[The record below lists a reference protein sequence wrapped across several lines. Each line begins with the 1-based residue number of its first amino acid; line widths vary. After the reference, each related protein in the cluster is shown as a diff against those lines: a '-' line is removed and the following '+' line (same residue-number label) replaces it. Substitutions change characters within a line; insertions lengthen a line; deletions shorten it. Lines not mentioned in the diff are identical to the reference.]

1 MAVGDEL
8 LRPGPRGCSL
18 RPAVRGVREP
28 TFLPDWEVREA
39 LVQEDVTVSEGQGV
53 PALDEAVRPG
63 AAGASTA
70 VVPVRPQLPVLVRA
84 D

>member
-1 MAVGDEL
+1 MAVGDGL
-8 LRPGPRGCSL
+8 LRPGPRRSSL
-18 RPAVRGVREP
+18 RPAARGASGAA
-28 TFLPDWEVREA
+28 FLADWEVREA

-53 PALDEAVRPG
+53 RALDEVVRPG

-70 VVPVRPQLPVLVRA
+70 VVPVRPQPRVLVRV

>member
-1 MAVGDEL
+1 MTNCSVRG
-8 LRPGPRGCSL
+8 PGAAACDR
-18 RPAVRGVREP
+18 RFGVREP